1 MYFWT
6 ERDGLKVE
14 NMKWCYKLSSTSQI
28 SLYNFLFVENI
39 CTERTNLTKSK
50 FEYKLGFDL
59 MLNVRYAS
67 IYHKIFTCLL
77 SRLNKTNCVVL
88 KAYFNDL
95 RLLNF
100 PIGLSVWNDVSH
112 SLQIIIIFLNQTLSK
127 SHKQSTK
134 SSI

>member
-1 MYFWT
+1 
-6 ERDGLKVE
+6 
-14 NMKWCYKLSSTSQI
+14 
-28 SLYNFLFVENI
+28 
-39 CTERTNLTKSK
+39 
-50 FEYKLGFDL
+50 

-100 PIGLSVWNDVSH
+100 PIGLSVWNDVT
-112 SLQIIIIFLNQTLSK
+112 FVENYYYFSK
-127 SHKQSTK
+127 SNTF
-134 SSI
+134 